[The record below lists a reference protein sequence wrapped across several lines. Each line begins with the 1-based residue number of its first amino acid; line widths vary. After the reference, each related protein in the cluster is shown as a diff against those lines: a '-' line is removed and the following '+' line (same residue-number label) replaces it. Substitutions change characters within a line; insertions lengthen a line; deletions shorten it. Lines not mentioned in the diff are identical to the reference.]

1 MNKIEEQINKI
12 TDTIEVSKDN
22 IRKITYQVMYLS
34 EKINISE
41 VEKQKVGINRKAFE
55 NLLMTIQE
63 TFQHLDELDEN
74 VDISKIE
81 DECKELSES
90 IVYYIYYYYY
100 YK

>member
-1 MNKIEEQINKI
+1 MNKIEEQIKKI

-90 IVYYIYYYYY
+90 IVYIIYYYYY